1 MYYYP
6 DNLKQ
11 RFTPK
16 ASWEEKN
23 FFTNKTSFDPFKPN
37 CLRCTFGMQATVDTT
52 NHKLASRCFN
62 WVSVGCY
69 DEYL

>member
-6 DNLKQ
+6 DSLKQ

-16 ASWEEKN
+16 ASWEGKN

-37 CLRCTFGMQATVDTT
+37 CLRCTFGI
-52 NHKLASRCFN
+52 
-62 WVSVGCY
+62 
-69 DEYL
+69 